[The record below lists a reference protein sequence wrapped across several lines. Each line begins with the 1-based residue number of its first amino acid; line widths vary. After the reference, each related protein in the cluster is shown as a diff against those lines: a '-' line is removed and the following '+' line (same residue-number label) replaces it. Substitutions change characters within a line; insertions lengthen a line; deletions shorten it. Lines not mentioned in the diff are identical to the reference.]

1 MNIDYKET
9 SVAICDMI
17 SKMGLYIYIYI
28 YMTAENCSN
37 VDCRLLMTFMKHD
50 MEKHIKFI

>member
-28 YMTAENCSN
+28 YIYIYDS
-37 VDCRLLMTFMKHD
+37 
-50 MEKHIKFI
+50 